1 MLDSKEKTGDKF
13 NFFEFFAG
21 GGMARSGLGD
31 GWNCLFA
38 NDMDRVKAATY
49 IQNWGGSHFDGRDIH
64 DVKIEDLTGNG
75 DLAWASFPC
84 QDLSVAGNGLGI
96 GNSDSE
102 GSTRSGALWPF
113 LELINGLRKE
123 SRQPPLL
130 VLENVVGLLSLEGGR
145 DFAAICL
152 RLGEIGYRY
161 GAVIIDTK
169 HFLPQSR
176 PRVFIIALL
185 REIAIPD
192 KLDYGMATESWHP
205 PTLMRSF
212 RSLSQQAQADWIW
225 WDLGSVPTLKQGALQ
240 SLIQFEGV
248 EWHTSEETQKI
259 ISRMTPIHVAR
270 LEKAKAANI
279 ASIGSLY
286 YRMRREG
293 SVNKQRAEITF
304 SDVLGCLRTPR
315 GGGSRSRIIVA
326 GNGEVKTRLLSI
338 REAAAL
344 MGLETTYVLP
354 EAYQHAFKV
363 IGDGVAVPPV
373 RFLAERLLEPLIL
386 AAREDTV
393 SYFEEAV
400 SQLVATA

>member
-1 MLDSKEKTGDKF
+1 MLDSKEEVGDKF

-21 GGMARSGLGD
+21 GGMARAGLGD
-31 GWNCLFA
+31 EWNCLYA
-38 NDMDRVKAATY
+38 NDMDYIKAATY
-49 IQNWGGSHFDGRDIH
+49 INNWGGEHFDGRDIH
-64 DVKIEDLTGNG
+64 DVKTEDLKSNS

-96 GNSDSE
+96 GNSNSE

-113 LELINGLRKE
+113 LELIDGLRQE

-145 DFAAICL
+145 DFAAICV

-161 GAVIIDTK
+161 GAVIIDTR

-176 PRVFIIALL
+176 PRVFIIAVL
-185 REIAIPD
+185 RDIIIPHNLNHD
-192 KLDYGMATESWHP
+192 IATEFWHP
-205 PTLMRSF
+205 PTLMRAY
-212 RSLSQQAQADWIW
+212 RSLSQQAHADWIW
-225 WDLGSVPTLKQGALQ
+225 WDLGPVPTLKKNALE
-240 SLIQFEGV
+240 SLIKFEGI
-248 EWHTSEETQKI
+248 EWHTPEETQKI

-270 LEKAKAANI
+270 LEKAKASEI

-293 SVNKQRAEITF
+293 SINKQRAEITF
-304 SDVLGCLRTPR
+304 SEVLGCLRTPK
-315 GGGSRSRIIVA
+315 GGGSCSRIIVA

-344 MGLETTYVLP
+344 MGLDASYVLP
-354 EAYQHAFKV
+354 KAYQHAFRV

-386 AAREDTV
+386 AARESAV
-393 SYFEEAV
+393 GYFEKALP
-400 SQLVATA
+400 QLAAID

>member
-1 MLDSKEKTGDKF
+1 
-13 NFFEFFAG
+13 
-21 GGMARSGLGD
+21 MARSGLGD

-49 IQNWGGSHFDGRDIH
+49 IKNWGGSHFDGRDIH
-64 DVKIEDLTGNG
+64 DVKIEDLKGNG

-96 GNSDSE
+96 GNLDSE

-113 LELINGLRKE
+113 LELINGLRQG

-145 DFAAICL
+145 DFAAICS

-176 PRVFIIALL
+176 PRVFIIAVL

-192 KLDYGMATESWHP
+192 NLDYGMATESWHP
-205 PTLMRSF
+205 PTLMRSY

-225 WDLGSVPTLKQGALQ
+225 WDLGSVPTLKQNALQ

-248 EWHTSEETQKI
+248 EWHTSEETQQI

-393 SYFEEAV
+393 SYFEEAL